1 MGKHWSIDDIPWERF
16 DPAKVDPEIL
26 KTMRT
31 ACLVEHHSDDYAAY
45 LCSVFN
51 DDPQFQA
58 EARAWGAEELQ
69 HGRVLRRWAELADPD
84 FDFDDRFARF
94 AAGHVIPLDASHS
107 VRGSRAREL
116 IARCIVEVGTSSFYS
131 AVRDAA
137 EEPVLKH
144 ICHRIA
150 GDEYRHYQLFYR
162 NLKRYRAAERPSIWQ
177 GLKTA
182 LERLAETSD
191 DEIAYAYFCGNDEP
205 GPYRRRRHSV
215 ACASRSLRHYKREH
229 VRKGIAMSL
238 KAAGLK
244 PRSRLGRALTELG
257 WWLFRA
263 HAWRVTRMAAAANA
277 LQSPSQTA
285 SALSL
290 AKPPSAAR

>member
-1 MGKHWSIDDIPWERF
+1 
-16 DPAKVDPEIL
+16 
-26 KTMRT
+26 MRT

-45 LCSVFN
+45 LCSVFH

-162 NLKRYRAAERPSIWQ
+162 NLKRYRAAERPSVWQ
-177 GLKTA
+177 GLRRRWSGSRKPPTTKSPTPTF
-182 LERLAETSD
+182 AETTSPD
-191 DEIAYAYFCGNDEP
+191 PTGGAGIRSHARAARCVTTSASMYA
-205 GPYRRRRHSV
+205 R
-215 ACASRSLRHYKREH
+215 ASR
-229 VRKGIAMSL
+229 
-238 KAAGLK
+238 
-244 PRSRLGRALTELG
+244 
-257 WWLFRA
+257 
-263 HAWRVTRMAAAANA
+263 
-277 LQSPSQTA
+277 
-285 SALSL
+285 
-290 AKPPSAAR
+290 